1 MLKSLSIAAV
11 ALALAAG
18 SATAGPRSINVWGA
32 HVDVPTYLTDNDS
45 REYEVV
51 TGSTA
56 RGAAYMALDEAG
68 TARGHAQGTHTSR
81 AR

>member
-18 SATAGPRSINVWGA
+18 SATASPRSIDVWGA

-56 RGAAYMALDEAG
+56 RGTAYMALDEAG
-68 TARGHAQGTHTSR
+68 AARGKVR
-81 AR
+81 DARTR